1 MVEALSTAVMGTLIV
16 FGGLYGTLRFIVLAG
31 QPER

>member
-16 FGGLYGTLRFIVLAG
+16 FGGLYGALRFIVLSD